1 VKSNHTPWNPERLD
15 VIAFA
20 QEGAVMKGHW
30 AVSGFERLMSACATA
45 AAISQENG
53 ALVEWQI
60 TGEHKLVLG
69 ADPQIWLHL
78 KADAEVN
85 LTCQRC
91 LDHVFCPLQ
100 IDRHFLFVKDETAAL
115 EWDEAIEEEVLE
127 MTSSL
132 DVRALVEDELLL
144 ALPLVPRHEMCSHQS
159 STAAWLDA
167 QQQEESSTA
176 NPFAVLAKLKKGS

>member
-1 VKSNHTPWNPERLD
+1 MKSNHTPWNLERLD

-30 AVSGFERLMSACATA
+30 PVSGFERLMSACAPA
-45 AAISQENG
+45 AVLSQENG

-60 TGEHKLVLG
+60 AGERKLVLG

-78 KADAEVN
+78 KAYAEVN

-100 IDRHFLFVKDETAAL
+100 VDRHFLFVKDETAAL

-167 QQQEESSTA
+167 QQEESSTA

>member
-1 VKSNHTPWNPERLD
+1 MKSNHTPWNPERLD
-15 VIAFA
+15 VTTFA
-20 QEGAVMKGHW
+20 QEGAVMKGQW
-30 AVSGFERLMSACATA
+30 RLSGFERLISACAPDA
-45 AAISQENG
+45 AVSTEKG

-60 TGEHKLVLG
+60 AGERKLVLG

-78 KADAEVN
+78 KAYAEVN

-100 IDRHFLFVKDETAAL
+100 VDRHFLFVKDETAAL

-132 DVRALVEDELLL
+132 DVRTLIEDELLL
-144 ALPLVPRHEMCSHQS
+144 ALPLVPRHEMCYISRLRRHGWMPNKKKAQLPIPLQCWQS
-159 STAAWLDA
+159 
-167 QQQEESSTA
+167 
-176 NPFAVLAKLKKGS
+176 